1 MMHSGDWPNSI
12 SERDLRVSES
22 QAFLELL
29 QLREDRFGVADKVD
43 EEEARLHFSK
53 DLTVAKAAAILPFL
67 AAFAAGETVYRYSF
81 GWSTGRG
88 RCMWYP
94 VKEFDV
100 RDDPKSLSLTYR
112 TDNPHATE

>member
-1 MMHSGDWPNSI
+1 MMHSGDYPDSI

-22 QAFLELL
+22 QAFLDLL
-29 QLREDRFGVADKVD
+29 QAREDRFGVADKVD
-43 EEEARLHFSK
+43 TEEARLHFSK

-67 AAFAAGETVYRYSF
+67 TAFAEGKTVYRYSF

-100 RDDPKSLSLTYR
+100 RDDPKSLSLIYR
-112 TDNPHATE
+112 TDNPYATE

>member
-1 MMHSGDWPNSI
+1 
-12 SERDLRVSES
+12 
-22 QAFLELL
+22 
-29 QLREDRFGVADKVD
+29 
-43 EEEARLHFSK
+43 
-53 DLTVAKAAAILPFL
+53 LT
-67 AAFAAGETVYRYSF
+67 AFAEGKTVYRYSF

-112 TDNPHATE
+112 TDNPYATE

>member
-1 MMHSGDWPNSI
+1 MMHSGDKPGSI

-43 EEEARLHFSK
+43 TEEARLHFSK

-67 AAFAAGETVYRYSF
+67 TAFSEGQTVYRYSF

-100 RDDPKSLSLTYR
+100 RDDPKSLSLIYR
-112 TDNPHATE
+112 TDNPFATE